1 MNKKERAAHIQAGRV
16 AIAEAK
22 QPLSPLAQ
30 EISDKAAATNVVKPM
45 PPTPPTPTK
54 GAWFGSGKAYHV
66 RKGREANDYAKAW
79 AKAWGAVVK

>member
-1 MNKKERAAHIQAGRV
+1 MNKLTLAAHIQAGRE
-16 AIAEAK
+16 AIKLAK

-30 EISDKAAATNVVKPM
+30 EIADKAAAATNVVVKKD
-45 PPTPPTPTK
+45 TTPTPTK

-66 RKGREANDYAKAW
+66 RKGRGAEDYAKAW

>member
-1 MNKKERAAHIQAGRV
+1 MNKLTLAAHIQAGRE
-16 AIAEAK
+16 AIKLAK

-30 EISDKAAATNVVKPM
+30 EIADKAAAATNVIKK
-45 PPTPPTPTK
+45 PTPPTPTK

-66 RKGREANDYAKAW
+66 RKGRGTDDYAKAW

>member
-1 MNKKERAAHIQAGRV
+1 MNKLERAAHVQAGRV

-30 EISDKAAATNVVKPM
+30 EIADKAAAATTNVVKP
-45 PPTPPTPTK
+45 TPTPTK

-66 RKGREANDYAKAW
+66 RKGRGAEDYAKAW
-79 AKAWGAVVK
+79 AKAWGATVK

>member
-45 PPTPPTPTK
+45 PPTPTPTK

-66 RKGREANDYAKAW
+66 RKGRGTDDYAKAW
-79 AKAWGAVVK
+79 AKAWGAAV